1 MEIQLEVF
9 GKNTE
14 FGIYGILE
22 NTNTLNISTLN
33 EIEVA
38 SRNEIKKGKAKIL
51 LTLDDNVRKE
61 YEIEISKIYL
71 NNNETNK
78 SMLIKVT
85 DKELLE
91 KTGGIIQRNERSTY
105 NTKRK
110 IYWSCN
116 TCFSI

>member
-1 MEIQLEVF
+1 MEVF

-14 FGIYGILE
+14 FGIYGNLE
-22 NTNTLNISTLN
+22 NTGVLNINTSN

-51 LTLDDNVRKE
+51 LTLDDNIRKE

-91 KTGGIIQRNERSTY
+91 KTGGIVQRNEWSAY

-110 IYWSCN
+110 IYWSSN
-116 TCFSI
+116 PCFGI